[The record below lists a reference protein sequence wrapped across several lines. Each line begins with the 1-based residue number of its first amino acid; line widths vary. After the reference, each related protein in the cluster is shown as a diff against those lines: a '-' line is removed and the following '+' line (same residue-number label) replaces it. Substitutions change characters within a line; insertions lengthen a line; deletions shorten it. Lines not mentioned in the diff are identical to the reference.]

1 MVLIAVVLLCFSQ
14 WELIYEDFPVNSW
27 GRDTQA
33 CFTNDYSHCFDSSHQ
48 QVNGGCKTSIP
59 LIRRSNVVSR
69 NLPIAQMVVVQS
81 LSRVLLFCD
90 PMNCSPPGS
99 LSMEFQAR
107 IWSGLP
113 FPIPGDLSDPG
124 IEPGSLTSPALAD
137 AVMSPPLSH
146 LKARFTTYDLI
157 ISLTTSFT

>member
-1 MVLIAVVLLCFSQ
+1 MVLISVVLLCFSQ

-33 CFTNDYSHCFDSSHQ
+33 CFTDDYSHCSDSSHQ

-59 LIRRSNVVSR
+59 LIRRGSVGSG

-81 LSRVLLFCD
+81 LSRVRLFCD

-107 IWSGLP
+107 IRSGLP
-113 FPIPGDLSDPG
+113 FPTPGDLPDPG
-124 IEPGSLTSPALAD
+124 IEPGYPALW
-137 AVMSPPLSH
+137 
-146 LKARFTTYDLI
+146 
-157 ISLTTSFT
+157 SLLQCRQILY